1 MNTAG
6 NPMQVIT
13 GKLDAIIQKLDGM
26 NTGDSDTND
35 SKDIAQIKKD
45 INAISTS
52 MTTLASSVE
61 TEEVR
66 NEKQSAMVSAIVEGV
81 NGNIGTLQDSMN
93 NFNKKVKET
102 KFTASLPKEQAQ
114 SMHDLA
120 EVLSPD
126 SQTKFGGDL
135 KQYAGQLHKVASQ
148 VSKENLQKSLDDA
161 SKEWVKNYKE
171 TLKKEVEKAYDEVEK
186 KRKQE
191 GKVIVMQTSTFYILF
206 VVVVYS
212 ICFGFWGMVST
223 IDFEIVMW
231 VLIGM
236 LAAGLFIGSLWS
248 WMKFKEWK
256 DDRKWRL

>member
-13 GKLDAIIQKLDGM
+13 GKLDAIIQKLDGL
-26 NTGDSDTND
+26 NTGGSDTND

-45 INAISTS
+45 INAISAS

-93 NFNKKVKET
+93 DFNKKVKET
-102 KFTASLPKEQAQ
+102 KFTASLPQDQARSVQ
-114 SMHDLA
+114 ELA
-120 EVLSPD
+120 QALAPEA
-126 SQTKFGGDL
+126 QTKLGGEL
-135 KQYAGQLHKVASQ
+135 KKYAGQLNEVATKVG
-148 VSKENLQKSLDDA
+148 KENLQKTLEDS

-171 TLKKEVEKAYDEVEK
+171 TLKKEVEDAYTEVEK

-191 GKVIVMQTSTFYILF
+191 GKVIVMKTSTFYVLLIITI
-206 VVVVYS
+206 YS
-212 ICFGFWGMVST
+212 ICLGFWGMAKVV
-223 IDFEIVMW
+223 DFETLKWI
-231 VLIGM
+231 LIAI
-236 LAAGLFIGSLWS
+236 LVCGLFMGCISS
-248 WMKFKEWK
+248 WMKLKEWM
-256 DDRKWRL
+256 DNRKWGL